1 MRNHCGEG
9 RMLTPADLR
18 SRFPEGTGVMVASP
32 NESFRQKVL
41 EQIDPSLGTVTEALG
56 GADALAKLDS
66 SPCHLLL
73 LDRRL
78 VDLQTEELVILVRN
92 RYPEL
97 RIVLLDS
104 EKDPPNLAENAG
116 QAAIALLDRDRG
128 SGCETLEAE
137 ESMGSFPAEAP
148 AEDDRGC
155 VEALPGMIGSSPGM
169 KKVFRLAR
177 LVAPRDTTVLLAG
190 ETGVG
195 KELVAEAIYQL
206 SARAKG
212 PYVVVNCAAIPE
224 SLIEAEL
231 FGHVRGAF
239 TGAVQSSLG
248 RIHAAHGGTLF
259 LDEAGELPLNLQAK
273 LLRFLQHGEVQ
284 RLGSPDVFRVDVR
297 VIAATN
303 ADLIERVSRNEFRA
317 DLYYRLAVFPIEI
330 PPLRE
335 RQDDIVTLAE
345 SFLASLA
352 HEARCPIKPLHPATE
367 ALLRGHRWPG
377 NVRELQHV
385 IERAFILAEDGDQIT
400 NDLLLLPPQPSRR

>member
-1 MRNHCGEG
+1 
-9 RMLTPADLR
+9 MLTPADLQ
-18 SRFPEGTGVMVASP
+18 SRFPEGGVIVASP
-32 NESFRQKVL
+32 NESFRQKIL
-41 EQIDPSLGTVTEALG
+41 ERIDPSLGTVTEALG

-66 SPCHLLL
+66 SPCRLLL

-78 VDLQTEELVILVRN
+78 ADLQTEELLSLVRS
-92 RYPEL
+92 RFPEL

-104 EKDPPNLAENAG
+104 EKEPPALVSDADDAAE
-116 QAAIALLDRDRG
+116 ALLHQDARPG
-128 SGCETLEAE
+128 E
-137 ESMGSFPAEAP
+137 ESSPLEEPSAAP
-148 AEDDRGC
+148 EVDDQS
-155 VEALPGMIGSSPGM
+155 VEPLPEMIGSTPAM
-169 KKVFRLAR
+169 IQVFRLAR

-190 ETGVG
+190 ETGTG
-195 KELVAEAIYQL
+195 KELVAQAIFQL
-206 SARAKG
+206 SRRAKA
-212 PYVVVNCAAIPE
+212 PFVVVNCAAIPD

-248 RIHAAHGGTLF
+248 RIHSAHGGTLF

-303 ADLIERVSRNEFRA
+303 ADLIERVGRGEFRA
-317 DLYYRLAVFPIEI
+317 DLYYRLAVFPIDI

-335 RQDDIVTLAE
+335 RQDDIIELAE
-345 SFLASLA
+345 NFLAALA
-352 HEARCPIKPLHPATE
+352 REARLPGKPLHPASK

-385 IERAFILAEDGDQIT
+385 IERAFILAENRVAIT
-400 NDLLLLPPQPSRR
+400 PDLLLLPPQPARR

>member
-1 MRNHCGEG
+1 
-9 RMLTPADLR
+9 MLTPTDFR
-18 SRFPEGTGVMVASP
+18 SRFPEGAGVMVASP

-41 EQIDPSLGTVTEALG
+41 EQIGPSLGTVTEALG
-56 GADALAKLDS
+56 GADALAKLDL

-73 LDRRL
+73 LDQRL
-78 VDLQTEELVILVRN
+78 IDLQTEELVSLVRS

-104 EKDPPNLAENAG
+104 EKDPPDLAQDAG
-116 QAAIALLDRDRG
+116 QAAAGLLERDG
-128 SGCETLEAE
+128 DSDPEGLEAE
-137 ESMGSFPAEAP
+137 GSSDSFPDESLAG
-148 AEDDRGC
+148 DDGSGI
-155 VEALPGMIGSSPGM
+155 EPLPGMIGASPGM
-169 KKVFRLAR
+169 IKVFRLAK
-177 LVAPRDTTVLLAG
+177 LVAPRDTTVLLTG

-206 SARAKG
+206 SARSRG
-212 PYVVVNCAAIPE
+212 PFVVVNCAAIPE

-303 ADLIERVSRNEFRA
+303 ADLIERVGRNEFRA

-335 RQDDIVTLAE
+335 RHGDIIALAE
-345 SFLASLA
+345 SFLAKLA
-352 HEARCPIKPLHPATE
+352 HQSRCPVKPLHPSA
-367 ALLRGHRWPG
+367 ASLLRGHKWPG

-385 IERAFILAEDGDQIT
+385 IERAFILAEKRDQIT
-400 NDLLLLPPQPSRR
+400 ADLLLLSPHPSRR